1 MKTVANQQ
9 VRDAVVAETIVG
21 GVRRA
26 LQSVHGM
33 KAINGLSELT
43 LLRYA
48 KKAGML
54 EDDEAAL
61 CRRVYGCF

>member
-48 KKAGML
+48 KRAAML
-54 EDDEAAL
+54 DYAETEL
-61 CRRVYGCF
+61 CRRVYGHF